1 MDVICEEREA
11 RAVIRICLI
20 AALVAGSG
28 ISQFQ
33 GPSRLAASIKDGK
46 TALLIYSSN
55 GNDVGVLT
63 RGAVLPL
70 DLKTQ
75 FWSQGNCCLHQAIPS
90 LSPDGGRIAYVRLA
104 STKPRQETINI
115 YDRATSKEQEIFQSE
130 VIWGVS
136 WEPRG
141 DRLAVVADKASEPGH
156 NLYLVDVASNS
167 VSQVTHGQ
175 IKLADRT
182 YTVSN
187 HGPPSWNSAGSQLA
201 MELRIAGEQ
210 AENSTS
216 SIIVLLNL
224 ETNEFVRLSE
234 GVDPAWSPAQD
245 AIAFFEPSRKKCFTI
260 KSDGREKKL
269 LFALG
274 ERGFPSRS
282 ALLLFPVVWSPDGR
296 ELLFHQWVDADLI
309 TDVYRLDLGRGKPR
323 FLSRS
328 EVQVVNWRET
338 KQ

>member
-1 MDVICEEREA
+1 MDVICDEHEA
-11 RAVIRICLI
+11 QSVIRIWLI
-20 AALVAGSG
+20 AALMAGSG
-28 ISQFQ
+28 IGQFQ

-46 TALLIYSSN
+46 TALLVYSSN
-55 GNDVGVLT
+55 GNDVGLLT
-63 RGAVLPL
+63 KGVVLPL

-75 FWSQGNCCLHQAIPS
+75 FWSSGNCCLHQAIPS
-90 LSPDGGRIAYVRLA
+90 LSPDGSRIAYVRVT
-104 STKPRQETINI
+104 SVKPRREAINI
-115 YDRATSKEQEIFQSE
+115 YDRATSKEQEVFQSE
-130 VIWGVS
+130 MIWSVS
-136 WEPRG
+136 WDPRG
-141 DRLAVVADKASEPGH
+141 DRLAVIADKASEPGH
-156 NLYLVDVASNS
+156 NLYLLDLASNA
-167 VSQVTHGQ
+167 VSQVTHGP

-187 HGPPSWNSAGSQLA
+187 HGAPSWNSAGSQLA

-216 SIIVLLNL
+216 SVIVLLNL
-224 ETNEFVRLSE
+224 ETNEFVKLSE

-245 AIAFFEPSRKKCFTI
+245 LIAFFEPSRKKCFTI
-260 KSDGREKKL
+260 RSNGNEKKL

-274 ERGFPSRS
+274 EKGFPSRS
-282 ALLLFPVVWSPDGR
+282 ALLVFPVVWSPDGR

-309 TDVYRLDLGRGKPR
+309 TDVYRLDLTNGRPK

-338 KQ
+338 K